1 MAAYAQNI
9 ALADLNAV
17 TQVWNDVNDKIQIE
31 RLFTLLMTEF
41 AAAETAGLAGYTV
54 TSGLQAS
61 LESTLRNVSN
71 ALRVELLKNWI
82 TVLVTEFGLVETNGL
97 SYALTTSATFALEEL
112 INHLNRS
119 IMYLNDSQKKIGFH
133 NINAQLNAEFVL
145 VAAAS

>member
-9 ALADLNAV
+9 VVADLNAV

-31 RLFTLLMTEF
+31 KLFTLLMTEF
-41 AAAETAGLAGYTV
+41 ARAVSLGLAGYSV
-54 TSGLQAS
+54 TSRLQAS
-61 LESTLRNVSN
+61 LEGTLRNVSN

-82 TVLVTEFGLVETNGL
+82 TVIVTEFGLVETNGL
-97 SYALTTSATFALEEL
+97 SYALTTNSTFALEEL

-119 IMYLNDSQKKIGFH
+119 IMYLNDSQKKISFH